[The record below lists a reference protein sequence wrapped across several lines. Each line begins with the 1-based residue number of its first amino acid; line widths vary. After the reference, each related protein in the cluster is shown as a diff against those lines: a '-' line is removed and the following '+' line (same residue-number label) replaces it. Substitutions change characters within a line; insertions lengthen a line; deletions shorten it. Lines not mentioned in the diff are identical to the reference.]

1 MGSPMRA
8 SLPKIRRRD
17 LLTAA
22 LLLPALRAGIGR
34 AWAEPD
40 TGAPDRRIGDMIV
53 VGFFGDAPDAPGA
66 RAVAEWLR
74 AGLVGGVIFYE
85 DNLPNPPAAKALT
98 QFFAAAAGSS
108 TPFFCIDQE
117 GGAVSRLRPENGF
130 TSPPSAAEVAARPLD
145 QAAAAYGRMA
155 AELRRLG
162 FNLNLGPVVDL
173 AANEDSRVI
182 FGAGRSFGDD
192 PRKVTDYARAFIQ
205 AHRENHVLT
214 ALKHFPG
221 LGSTPEDP
229 HRDLPDV
236 TATWRKEELRPYI
249 ELTNTGFADMVMVG
263 HMVHAGLTEPGRP
276 TSLST
281 RTVTGLLRQTLGYD
295 GVVISDD
302 MQMGAL
308 RNHFSPDEAARL
320 GVDAGVDLFMY
331 SNRGRADPWTPLQF
345 HRAVKSAVA
354 DGRIPP
360 GRIETSATR
369 LSRLKQSIVF
379 ANAELATQM
388 R

>member
-1 MGSPMRA
+1 MRA
-8 SLPKIRRRD
+8 SSPNIRRRD
-17 LLTAA
+17 FLTAA

-34 AWAEPD
+34 ALAEQEP
-40 TGAPDRRIGDMIV
+40 AAVDRQIGDMII
-53 VGFFGDAPDAPGA
+53 VGFFGDAPETPGA

-74 AGLVGGVIFYE
+74 AGVVGGVIFYE
-85 DNLPNPPAAKALT
+85 DNLPNPAAARALI
-98 QFFAAAAGSS
+98 QFFAAAAAAS
-108 TPFFCIDQE
+108 TPFFCVDQE
-117 GGAVSRLRPENGF
+117 GGAVSRLRAENGF
-130 TSPPSAAEVAARPLD
+130 TTIPPAADIASRPLD
-145 QAAAAYGRMA
+145 QAAAAYGRTA

-162 FNLNLGPVVDL
+162 FNVNLGPVVDL
-173 AANEDSRVI
+173 AANQNSRVI

-192 PRKVTDYARAFIQ
+192 PRKVVDYARAFIQ

-229 HRDLPDV
+229 HHDLPDV
-236 TATWRKEELRPYI
+236 TATWRKEELRPFI

-276 TSLST
+276 TSLSP

-308 RNHFSPDEAARL
+308 RDHFSPDEAARL
-320 GVDAGVDLFMY
+320 GVDAGVDLFIY
-331 SNRGRADPWTPLQF
+331 SNRDRADPWTPLQF
-345 HRAVKSAVA
+345 HRAVKTSIA
-354 DGRIPP
+354 DGRIAP
-360 GRIETSATR
+360 GRIEASAAR
-369 LSRLKQSIVF
+369 LRRLKQSIVF